1 MIFRQELEEVR
12 QEILSLSEKYSYKC
26 VETASLEEKLKLAT
40 HQAKQSQ
47 QMVQKLEQRFVF
59 LYPKK
64 ISKLNFSLFSRNK
77 QLRAHLI
84 SEDLNESILS
94 YNDEVSTAP
103 NSMNQVSFH
112 FFLIVCFFFVDV
124 FY

>member
-1 MIFRQELEEVR
+1 MEEVR

-47 QMVQKLEQRFVF
+47 QMVQKLEQRFVCLF
-59 LYPKK
+59 PKK
-64 ISKLNFSLFSRNK
+64 NLQTNLLFYRNK

-84 SEDLNESILS
+84 SEDLNASILS

-103 NSMNQVSFH
+103 NSMNQVSS
-112 FFLIVCFFFVDV
+112 
-124 FY
+124 